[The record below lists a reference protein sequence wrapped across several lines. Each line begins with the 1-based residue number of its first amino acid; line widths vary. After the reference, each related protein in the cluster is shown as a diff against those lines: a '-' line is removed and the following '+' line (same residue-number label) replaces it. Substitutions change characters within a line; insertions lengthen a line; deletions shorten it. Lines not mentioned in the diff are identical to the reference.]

1 MIERINLLNSE
12 SKPLWGKMTVSQMLA
27 HCAVP
32 YEYEF
37 NPEKYG
43 PPASGIKKVLMR
55 LFLKS
60 TIAGPKPYKKNST
73 TAPDFRVADDRE
85 FEKEKSQL
93 IDYIRKT
100 QALGADHF
108 VAKETQSIGKLT
120 ADEWN
125 TMYAKHLDHH
135 LKQFGV

>member
-1 MIERINLLNSE
+1 
-12 SKPLWGKMTVSQMLA
+12 MLA
-27 HCAVP
+27 YFYVP

-37 NPEKYG
+37 TPEKYG
-43 PPASGIKKVLMR
+43 PPASGIKKVFVR

-60 TIAGPKPYKKNST
+60 SIAGPKPYKKNST
-73 TAPDFRVADDRE
+73 TAPDLRVADERD

-108 VAKETQSIGKLT
+108 VAKKTQSIGKLT

-125 TMYAKHLDHH
+125 TVDAKHLDHH
-135 LKQFGV
+135 LKQFGF